1 MENSDLQLKDTDI
14 ATAVAY
20 YGETELLDFIGITR
34 IQEYLALVLADQDG
48 TGEAMGLWAKV
59 FLHQRVASAKVELGD
74 KYKMTVQADF
84 VDNNGNEVVIV
95 VRMDR
100 ILGLLFQQRAAEVA

>member
-1 MENSDLQLKDTDI
+1 MENTDLQLKDTDI

-20 YGETELLDFIGITR
+20 YGETELLDFIGTTR
-34 IQEYLALVLADQDG
+34 IQEHLALVLADQDG
-48 TGEAMGLWAKV
+48 TDEAMGLWAKV

-84 VDNNGNEVVIV
+84 VDNTGKEVVIV
-95 VRMDR
+95 VRVDR
-100 ILGLLFQQRAAEVA
+100 ILGLLFQQRAADVA